1 MSDKNKPA
9 ITGRFRGMPAQDGA
23 GVKLTR
29 VINQPGLKHQD
40 PFLMLDEFRSDNPDD
55 YIAGF
60 PPHPHR
66 GFCTL
71 TYMLAG
77 QMEHKDSV
85 GNTGIVEAG
94 GVQWMKAARGIIHAE
109 MPKQEE
115 GLMWGFQL
123 WVNLPAAEKL
133 SDPDWH
139 DYPAATIPEI
149 STPDSRIRVIAGDY
163 ADKTGP
169 VSAPGREFLMLDVI
183 LKPDAEVS
191 LPSQGQQQ
199 RLAYVYKGSIDL
211 NGERVE
217 RGELLQLDTEAALT
231 LTAQDEAGVVLLA
244 AKPIGEPI
252 AQYGPF
258 VMNSSAEIEQ
268 AIKDYHRGTLAANQ
282 KLA

>member
-1 MSDKNKPA
+1 MSAATSVIK
-9 ITGRFRGMPAQDGA
+9 GRFKGMPAQDGA

-29 VINQPGLKHQD
+29 IINQPGLKHQD

-85 GNTGIVEAG
+85 GNTGVVEAG

-109 MPKQEE
+109 MPKQEH

-123 WVNLPAAEKL
+123 WVNLPSAEKL
-133 SDPDWH
+133 SDPEWH
-139 DYPAATIPEI
+139 DYPATTIPEVVDG
-149 STPDSRIRVIAGDY
+149 TTTVRVIAGDY
-163 ADKTGP
+163 ADRQGP
-169 VSAPGREFLMLDVI
+169 VEAPGRDFLMLDLV
-183 LKPDAEVS
+183 LSEGAKFA
-191 LPSQGQQQ
+191 LPSQGQPQ
-199 RLAYVYKGSIDL
+199 RLAYVYKGTVEV
-211 NGERVE
+211 NGEAVT
-217 RGELLQLDTEAALT
+217 RGELLQLDAAAT
-231 LTAQDEAGVVLLA
+231 LTVSATDAAGVVLLA
-244 AKPIGEPI
+244 ARPIGEPI

-258 VMNSSAEIEQ
+258 VMNTSTEIEQ
-268 AIKDYHRGTLAANQ
+268 AIRDYQSGSLAANQ

>member
-1 MSDKNKPA
+1 MSSV
-9 ITGRFRGMPAQDGA
+9 ILGRHRGMPAQDGA

-85 GNTGIVEAG
+85 GNTGVVDAG

-109 MPKQEE
+109 MPKQEQ

-123 WVNLPAAEKL
+123 WVNLPADEKL
-133 SDPDWH
+133 SDPEWH
-139 DYPAATIPEI
+139 DYPSAVIPEVKRGGA
-149 STPDSRIRVIAGDY
+149 SVRIIAGEFERQ
-163 ADKTGP
+163 TGP
-169 VSAPGREFLMLDVI
+169 VKAPGREFSMLDIVYQQR
-183 LKPDAEVS
+183 AEVE

-199 RLAYVYKGSIDL
+199 RLAYVYQGSVQV
-211 NGERVE
+211 NGEVAE
-217 RGELLQLDTEAALT
+217 RGELLQLDPEAALFI
-231 LTAQDEAGVVLLA
+231 TAEAGSGLIVLA
-244 AKPIGEPI
+244 AKPIKEPI

-258 VMNSSAEIEQ
+258 VMNTSTEIEQ
-268 AIKDYHRGTLAANQ
+268 AIRDYQAGNLAANE
-282 KLA
+282 KLM

>member
-1 MSDKNKPA
+1 MSATDVSTIK
-9 ITGRFRGMPAQDGA
+9 GRFRGMPAQDGA

-85 GNTGIVEAG
+85 GNTGVVEAG

-109 MPKQEE
+109 MPKQQE

-123 WVNLPAAEKL
+123 WVNLPAQEKL
-133 SDPDWH
+133 SDPEWF
-139 DYPAATIPEI
+139 DYPAAKIPEATADG
-149 STPDSRIRVIAGDY
+149 SVVRVISGEFEGHS
-163 ADKTGP
+163 GP
-169 VSAPGREFLMLDVI
+169 INAPGRDFLMVDVLLQPGATRTI
-183 LKPDAEVS
+183 
-191 LPSQGQQQ
+191 PSQGQQQ
-199 RLAYVYKGSIDL
+199 RLAYLYKGSVTV
-211 NGERVE
+211 NGEPVE
-217 RGELLQLDTEAALT
+217 RGELLQLNTEVALEIAASE
-231 LTAQDEAGVVLLA
+231 DAGLVLLA

-268 AIKDYHRGTLAANQ
+268 AIGDYQRGTLAANQ

>member
-1 MSDKNKPA
+1 MSSTTMSVIK
-9 ITGRFRGMPAQDGA
+9 GRFKGKPAQDGA

-29 VINQPGLKHQD
+29 IINQPGLKHQD

-85 GNTGIVEAG
+85 GNTGLVEAG

-109 MPKQEE
+109 MPKQER

-123 WVNLPAAEKL
+123 WVNLPASEKL
-133 SDPDWH
+133 SDPEWH
-139 DYPAATIPEI
+139 DYPAATIPEVVNE
-149 STPDSRIRVIAGDY
+149 TSRVRVIAGDF
-163 ADKTGP
+163 ADRRGP
-169 VSAPGREFLMLDVI
+169 VDAPGRDFLMLDVV
-183 LKPDAEVS
+183 LAEGAKIA
-191 LPSQGQQQ
+191 LPSQGQPQ
-199 RLAYVYKGSIDL
+199 RLAYVYKGTVEI
-211 NGERVE
+211 NGEAVVQ
-217 RGELLQLDTEAALT
+217 GELLQLDAITRLNLSTTEG
-231 LTAQDEAGVVLLA
+231 AGLVLLA
-244 AKPIGEPI
+244 ARPIGEPI

-258 VMNSSAEIEQ
+258 VMNTSAEIEQ
-268 AIKDYHRGTLAANQ
+268 AIRDYQSGSFAANQ
-282 KLA
+282 KLT